1 MRTNTLEYSEFK
13 ALFLHALQLNSLPTL
28 EEVTVQSF
36 YRFNTHLLEVNKT
49 TNLTAIRNTEDV
61 IVKHDI
67 DSLLAS
73 DLIPTG
79 AKVLDLGCGP
89 GFPSIPL
96 AIARPDLTITAL
108 DSTAKKIAFV
118 NQTAELLELNNLKG
132 VSGRAEDRVL
142 AKQLGKFDVVI
153 SRAVARLNILA
164 ELCLPY
170 VQIGGSLIAMKAA
183 KAEEEVAE
191 ATRAIQILGGSPAN
205 IRKKSLVTFDATK
218 EARCLVE
225 VQKAKETPPVY
236 PRAYATILKKP
247 L

>member
-1 MRTNTLEYSEFK
+1 MRTNILEYTEFK
-13 ALFLHALQLNSLPTL
+13 ALFLQALQQNNLPTL
-28 EEVTVQSF
+28 EEATVQSF

-49 TNLTAIRNTEDV
+49 TNLTAIRNIDDV
-61 IVKHDI
+61 IIKHDI

-79 AKVLDLGCGP
+79 AKILDLGCGP

-96 AIARPDLTITAL
+96 AIARPDLTIAAL

-118 NQTAELLELNNLKG
+118 NQTADLLGLNNLKG
-132 VSGRAEDRVL
+132 ISGRAEDRAL
-142 AKQLGKFDVVI
+142 AKQLGNFDVVI
-153 SRAVARLNILA
+153 SRAVARLSILA

-170 VQIGGSLIAMKAA
+170 VQISGRLIAMKAA

-191 ATRAIQILGGSPAN
+191 ATHAIRLLGGAPA
-205 IRKKSLVTFDATK
+205 IIHQKSLATFNTTK
-218 EARCLVE
+218 EARCLVV
-225 VQKAKETPPVY
+225 VQKTKETPSAY
-236 PRAYATILKKP
+236 PRVYATILKKP